1 MRLGLAMMNPRR
13 MSVVDDVVTTL
24 GLLKTGL
31 GQNEFA
37 NEELCEDVASEDDSD
52 EAERVKNKDGACET
66 GEDSVSAD
74 APGVIRLCE
83 DI

>member
-52 EAERVKNKDGACET
+52 
-66 GEDSVSAD
+66 
-74 APGVIRLCE
+74 
-83 DI
+83 